1 MGKIDYDKTRPIVRR
16 TNVNNPYSP
25 LFMERMTSK
34 AKWYCCMRTK
44 LMAEMRDAEVNPRAF
59 STRYQWV
66 DSNMIKNRR
75 RYLLCAFYFYM

>member
-1 MGKIDYDKTRPIVRR
+1 
-16 TNVNNPYSP
+16 
-25 LFMERMTSK
+25 MTSK
-34 AKWYCCMRTK
+34 AKWYFFMRTK